1 MTHKEL
7 VKGKSTPSQNDVTSI
22 TDWDYCHSNMILPFC
37 KRGFSDH
44 SNALEG
50 RLPFNVTER
59 FMQNLGGG
67 RRVFFLSVRYANG
80 KNCLTSTALELS
92 KNVSYIRQNVSTT
105 NKNIKVLKYLS
116 PRWLKYVDCKYQQIN
131 IVFIFILM
139 HLCIRLSAGQYLCNF
154 LLFVRVNKIV

>member
-67 RRVFFLSVRYANG
+67 KEGFLPIGTLCKCQKLFDEYSIGIV
-80 KNCLTSTALELS
+80 KKCLI
-92 KNVSYIRQNVSTT
+92 Y
-105 NKNIKVLKYLS
+105 
-116 PRWLKYVDCKYQQIN
+116 
-131 IVFIFILM
+131 
-139 HLCIRLSAGQYLCNF
+139 
-154 LLFVRVNKIV
+154 